1 MTRRKKVENDFPPG
15 WDEERVRG
23 VIEYYDNQSDDEAI
37 AEAEAA
43 LEAEGQTL
51 MMVPTALVPT
61 IRELI
66 ERLEDEVDI
75 REARKALK
83 EAEAKGTIPLAEVK
97 RELSL

>member
-66 ERLEDEVDI
+66 ERLENEIDVS
-75 REARKALK
+75 EAKKALK
-83 EAEAKGTIPLAEVK
+83 EAEAKGTIPLADVS
-97 RELSL
+97 REFDL